1 MKIFI
6 SADMEGISG
15 VMHRDQIVLGTG
27 EYDRGRKL
35 LTHDV
40 NAAVKGALE
49 AGADEILVNDSH
61 GSMRNILIEELHPA
75 ARLITGFPKPMLM
88 MEGIDESFAGAI
100 FIGYHAM
107 ASAYGV
113 LSHTI
118 SGATFASVRI
128 NGKAYGETGLNAAVA
143 GHFGVPLIAV
153 SGDDCLK
160 EETLRDFPDVV
171 YSEVKK
177 AHGTM
182 SADSLSLA
190 ASEKLIAGDVA
201 KAVSNTG
208 AYKPFVIEGP
218 LQVDLTLKSN
228 IITDVIALIP
238 GVRRVSPVEVTYQA
252 ADILDAMRAITA
264 MMCASCVLS
273 IDIYK

>member
-15 VMHRDQIVLGTG
+15 VTHRDQIVPGTG

-35 LTHDV
+35 LTRDV
-40 NAAVKGALE
+40 NAAIKGALE
-49 AGADEILVNDSH
+49 AGVDEILVNDSH

-75 ARLITGFPKPMLM
+75 ARLITGFPKPLLM
-88 MEGIDESFAGAI
+88 MEGIDESFAGAV

-107 ASAYGV
+107 AGAYGT

-128 NGKAYGETGLNAAVA
+128 NDKAYGETGLNAAVA
-143 GHFGVPLIAV
+143 GHFGIPLIAV

-160 EETLRDFPDVV
+160 GEVLRDFPEAV

-182 SADSLSLA
+182 AVNCLSPA
-190 ASEKLIAGDVA
+190 AAEELIAGNVA
-201 KAVSNTG
+201 KAVSNISD
-208 AYKPFVIEGP
+208 YRPFVIEGP
-218 LQVDLTLKSN
+218 LQVDLVLKSN
-228 IITDVIALIP
+228 AIADAVTLIP
-238 GVRRVSPVEVTYQA
+238 GVRRVSPAEVAYQA
-252 ADILDAMRAITA
+252 ADIVDAMRTITA
-264 MMCASCVLS
+264 MMCASCILAM
-273 IDIYK
+273 DLYK